1 MKQQNS
7 KKAEATRTR
16 ILDAALAVFQ
26 ERGFEK
32 ATMRDVA
39 SAAEVA
45 VGAAYYYFPSKDA
58 IVMAFYERAQEDM
71 SVAITE
77 ALSASRTFE
86 QRIGAIIGSKLRYF
100 QDYRQLL
107 GALSAHADPQ
117 HPLSPFSEETKK
129 IREGDISYFEAAV
142 NDSKIKLPG
151 SIKTYFP
158 RLLWLYQMGVIL
170 FWVYDQSLEQSRT
183 KVVLEKTLKMMV
195 LGLRL
200 AGLPLFRPVHRLSA
214 ELLAAAYGGK

>member
-26 ERGFEK
+26 ECGFEK

-58 IVMAFYERAQEDM
+58 IVMAFYERAQEEM
-71 SVAITE
+71 SAAITE
-77 ALSASRTFE
+77 ALAESRTFE
-86 QRIGAIIGSKLRYF
+86 QRISAIIGSKLRYF
-100 QDYRQLL
+100 QEYQLLL
-107 GALSAHADPQ
+107 GALSAHTDPQ

-129 IREGDISYFEAAV
+129 IREKDISHFEAAV

-151 SIKTYFP
+151 SVKMYFP

-170 FWVYDQSLEQSRT
+170 FWVYDQSTEQSRT

-200 AGLPLFRPVHRLSA
+200 
-214 ELLAAAYGGK
+214 